1 MPDLALD
8 DPFLGGVVGQPCPGE
23 ANATMIKS
31 WVCDIASFA
40 TRKLTEP
47 AGAEERSRLIDIDP
61 PPSPERLTVTISA
74 GFAASAAKTVPE
86 PNDQA
91 SSVADLAME

>member
-1 MPDLALD
+1 
-8 DPFLGGVVGQPCPGE
+8 
-23 ANATMIKS
+23 
-31 WVCDIASFA
+31 
-40 TRKLTEP
+40 
-47 AGAEERSRLIDIDP
+47 LIDIDP
-61 PPSPERLTVTISA
+61 SPSLARLTFTISA

>member
-1 MPDLALD
+1 
-8 DPFLGGVVGQPCPGE
+8 
-23 ANATMIKS
+23 
-31 WVCDIASFA
+31 
-40 TRKLTEP
+40 
-47 AGAEERSRLIDIDP
+47 LIDIDP
-61 PPSPERLTVTISA
+61 PPSPEGLTFTISA